1 MRTCKV
7 LLIRILTK
15 KLYNMRNLF
24 FILPFLIVKFSFA
37 QYSTKVKESKEDIG
51 GGNNKCLAVSIY
63 ETTTDNI
70 EKAWEK
76 LMKSF
81 NAKVST
87 KKEIFADNALIKDLT
102 NNTVDVYAKAIK
114 KSDNEIQFLVA
125 VDLGG
130 AFLNSSDHSSQYK
143 TMEKM
148 VREFA
153 KKATLDGLE
162 NKIKDQQKVFDK
174 STKELEELV
183 KDKEKLEKDI
193 ENYKEKIKKAED
205 DIKRNMD
212 NQSAKQKEVDA
223 EKAKFEEL
231 KKLKDKVD

>member
-1 MRTCKV
+1 MRK
-7 LLIRILTK
+7 
-15 KLYNMRNLF
+15 LF
-24 FILPFLIVKFSFA
+24 FILAFLAVKFSFA
-37 QYSTKVKESKEDIG
+37 QYSIKVKESKDDIG
-51 GGNNKCLAVSIY
+51 GGNNKCLTVSIY
-63 ETTTDNI
+63 ETTIDDV

-76 LMKSF
+76 LMKSY
-81 NAKVST
+81 NAKVSS

-102 NNTVDVYAKAIK
+102 NNTVDLYAKAIK

-130 AFLNSSDHSSQYK
+130 AFLNSSEHSSQFK
-143 TMEKM
+143 TMEKI
-148 VREFA
+148 VRDFA

-162 NKIKDQQKVFDK
+162 NKLNNQQKVFEK
-174 STKELEELV
+174 RTKELEELI

-205 DIKRNMD
+205 DIKRNID

-223 EKAKFEEL
+223 EKIKFEEL

>member
-1 MRTCKV
+1 MK
-7 LLIRILTK
+7 
-15 KLYNMRNLF
+15 NLV
-24 FILPFLIVKFSFA
+24 FILAFLTVKFSFA

-51 GGNNKCLAVSIY
+51 GGNNKCLTVNIY

-102 NNTVDVYAKAIK
+102 NNTVDIYAKAIK

-148 VREFA
+148 IREFA

-174 STKELEELV
+174 RTKELEELI

-205 DIKRNMD
+205 DIKRNME

-231 KKLKDKVD
+231 KKLKAKVD